1 MAKGSPCSNKAEI
14 EMRVDRISRMLVSG
28 VLACDIKR
36 FAKQEWGTS
45 PKQVDIYIK
54 RAREAI
60 KESLDI
66 DRRDYFADHLATLH
80 NVLQKSLKAQ
90 QYNNA
95 LGALKQISI
104 LTGLEPG
111 GGGR

>member
-1 MAKGSPCSNKAEI
+1 MAKGAPASSKAEI

-36 FAKQEWGTS
+36 YAKQEWGTS
-45 PKQVDIYIK
+45 PKQTDIYIK
-54 RAREAI
+54 RARQAI
-60 KESLDI
+60 QESLDI
-66 DRRDYFADHLATLH
+66 DRKLYFADHLATLH
-80 NVLQKSLKAQ
+80 NILQKSLKAEQ
-90 QYNNA
+90 FSNA
-95 LGALKQISI
+95 IGAMKQIAI